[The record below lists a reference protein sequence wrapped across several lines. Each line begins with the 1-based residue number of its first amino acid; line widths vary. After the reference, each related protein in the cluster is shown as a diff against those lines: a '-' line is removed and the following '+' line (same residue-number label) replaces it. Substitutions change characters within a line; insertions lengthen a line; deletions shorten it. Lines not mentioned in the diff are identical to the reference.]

1 MSIFEDTTFNDLS
14 DQTLITSLS
23 QQNPV
28 VMILN
33 GADLG
38 TRYTL
43 NDASY
48 VIGRNPEKANI
59 VLNDRAV
66 SAMHTRID
74 YDARNHNFVITDLK
88 SKNGIWIN
96 SKRTSTAPLSPGDKI
111 FIGKTILKFNV
122 EDAFEDTFHSNVDK
136 LMNIDE
142 LTGLPVKR
150 IFDHK
155 LGVMFIKAL
164 RRGKPLSL
172 LMMDMDGLKRINDTC
187 GHLFGS
193 YSISECGKIIGEII
207 GTRGQACRYGGDE
220 FVAYLRNTPLQA
232 AEEIAEMIRQKIDT
246 HTFMLHGQ
254 TITPKISIGVARLSM
269 AMESP
274 EDLISKADEALYRA
288 KEAGRNKVCR

>member
-38 TRYTL
+38 KRYIL

-48 VIGRNPEKANI
+48 VIGRHPDKSNI

-66 SAMHTRID
+66 SGMHTRID
-74 YDARNHNFVITDLK
+74 YNARKHRYVITDLE
-88 SKNGIWIN
+88 SKNGIWVN

-122 EDAFEDTFHSNVDK
+122 EDAYEDSFHSSVDK
-136 LMNIDE
+136 LMNIDD

-155 LGVMFIKAL
+155 LGIMFIKSQ

-172 LMMDMDGLKRINDTC
+172 VMMDMDGLKRINDTL
-187 GHLFGS
+187 GHKQGDKKF
-193 YSISECGKIIGEII
+193 YWRISWFLK
-207 GTRGQACRYGGDE
+207 
-220 FVAYLRNTPLQA
+220 N
-232 AEEIAEMIRQKIDT
+232 
-246 HTFMLHGQ
+246 
-254 TITPKISIGVARLSM
+254 
-269 AMESP
+269 
-274 EDLISKADEALYRA
+274 
-288 KEAGRNKVCR
+288 

>member
-43 NDASY
+43 SDASY

-122 EDAFEDTFHSNVDK
+122 EDAFEDTFHSDVDK

-172 LMMDMDGLKRINDTC
+172 LMMDMDGLKSINDTY
-187 GHLFGS
+187 GHDIGDHVLEKFT
-193 YSISECGKIIGEII
+193 KIISLHIRKSDAFIRWGGGEFLII
-207 GTRGQACRYGGDE
+207 SPNINKQESINFAEKLKVAISSCE
-220 FVAYLRNTPLQA
+220 FQK
-232 AEEIAEMIRQKIDT
+232 EMVVT
-246 HTFMLHGQ
+246 V
-254 TITPKISIGVARLSM
+254 SIGVTIFKDGDTK
-269 AMESP
+269 ESVLKRA
-274 EDLISKADEALYRA
+274 DLALYEA
-288 KEAGRNKVCR
+288 KTSGRNNIKYN